1 MALGRFELLEEEVR
15 PTESKTPT
23 RLLWPS
29 KGGESRTIRS
39 DLGWDLLPLSISNL
53 AAIDLVRIAGGA
65 YVCDRLTSRGNMFSR
80 EMTLTV
86 SVRAVDVW
94 TAELVAEIADLLH
107 WLTGDIWH
115 LTLVPDTGPS
125 HTKESLFA
133 PEASS
138 VSLLSG
144 GLDSFM
150 GALHLLRDG
159 RSQHFIGHKDASTA
173 VKSAQKHVS
182 AFLARS
188 FPQQST
194 YSRYVFSQ
202 RARKKEASSRS
213 RSFLFMALGIA
224 AAVERGS
231 SQLLIPENGYTS
243 LNLPLH
249 ANRGGALST
258 RSTHPSTFRRM
269 TDLLE
274 ASKIPVQVSN
284 PFSSLTKGEIMALVA
299 KDAPQNWLDAA
310 ANTLSCSKLDG
321 ARIQGG
327 GGNPNLHCGLCM
339 PCLVR
344 RGTFIRAE
352 QVDSTQ
358 YLAETLKGTA
368 RDHLIRRR
376 QDDID
381 AVLYATSRP
390 VDENLVDSGTWP
402 PSYDLEAAVQLAQRG
417 LDELA
422 LVQLP

>member
-1 MALGRFELLEEEVR
+1 MAVGQFGLLSEGQCSAGGEPNSPLR
-15 PTESKTPT
+15 
-23 RLLWPS
+23 WPAR
-29 KGGESRTIRS
+29 GGESRTVRS
-39 DLGWDLLPLSISNL
+39 DLGWDLFPLSVTNL

-65 YVCDRLTSRGNMFSR
+65 YVCDRLTSRGSMFSR
-80 EMTLTV
+80 EMHLTV
-86 SVRAVDVW
+86 SVRAMEVW
-94 TAELVAEIADLLH
+94 TGDIIAEISDLLH
-107 WLTGDIWH
+107 WLTGDVWH
-115 LTLVPDTGPS
+115 LTLVPDAAPS
-125 HTKESLFA
+125 HSNPSLFF
-133 PEASS
+133 PEAVP

-159 RSQHFIGHKDASTA
+159 KSLQFIGHKDASTA
-173 VKSAQKHVS
+173 IKSTQKHVG
-182 AFLARS
+182 AFLAKS

-194 YSRYVFSQ
+194 YDRYAFSQ
-202 RARKKEASSRS
+202 RARKKEGSSRS

-231 SQLLIPENGYTS
+231 TQLHIPENGYTS

-258 RSTHPSTFRRM
+258 RSTHPSTFHRV

-274 ASKIPVQVSN
+274 ASNIPVQVSN

-299 KDAPQNWLDAA
+299 EDAPSGWLDTA

-321 ARIQGG
+321 ARIRGG
-327 GGNPNLHCGLCM
+327 GGNANLHCGLCV

-344 RGTFIRAE
+344 RGTFIKAN
-352 QVDSTQ
+352 QPDTTQ
-358 YLAETLKGTA
+358 YLAETLNGSA
-368 RDHLIRRR
+368 RLDLIKRR

-390 VDENLVDSGTWP
+390 LDENLIDSGTWP
-402 PSYDLEAAVQLAQRG
+402 PSYDLDAAFQLAQRG
-417 LDELA
+417 LNELA
-422 LVQLP
+422 LVDLP